1 MNYDVV
7 VTCAVTGAGDTTGKS
22 PHVPVTPKD
31 IAAAAIEAAKAGAAI
46 AHIHVRDPETGKG
59 SRDPKLFK
67 EVVDRVR
74 DSGTDVVINLTAGM
88 GGDWVPSD
96 EDPAMPGPGTDMIS
110 AEERLAHVHE
120 CLPEICSLDCGTL
133 NFGNGN
139 EIYIS
144 TPPMLRHMAALTKE
158 WGVKPELEVFEL
170 GHIRFATQMIHEGL
184 IAEPPMFQICL
195 GIPWGADQSVDTMKA
210 MKDHLP
216 QGANWAGFGI
226 SRMQMPMAA
235 TAVAMG
241 GNVRVGLEDNI
252 YLDRGV
258 LATNGQLVTCAIEIL
273 ERMGARA
280 LNPQEARNKLRLR
293 GAD

>member
-96 EDPAMPGPGTDMIS
+96 EDPAMPGPGTDMI
-110 AEERLAHVHE
+110 
-120 CLPEICSLDCGTL
+120 
-133 NFGNGN
+133 
-139 EIYIS
+139 
-144 TPPMLRHMAALTKE
+144 
-158 WGVKPELEVFEL
+158 
-170 GHIRFATQMIHEGL
+170 
-184 IAEPPMFQICL
+184 
-195 GIPWGADQSVDTMKA
+195 
-210 MKDHLP
+210 
-216 QGANWAGFGI
+216 
-226 SRMQMPMAA
+226 
-235 TAVAMG
+235 
-241 GNVRVGLEDNI
+241 
-252 YLDRGV
+252 
-258 LATNGQLVTCAIEIL
+258 
-273 ERMGARA
+273 
-280 LNPQEARNKLRLR
+280 
-293 GAD
+293 